1 MKRCNIFSIIKRRFQ
16 ANAKRSE
23 LIIIVL
29 LLVIHVSLIWLY
41 RPYVYT
47 NCDEKAGFA
56 FAVVNN
62 YPSFS
67 AVLLEYL
74 VFKIYYLSDS
84 KVFKIFKARWKYVL
98 LGAVVVGNYLYEGL
112 DILIGQGD
120 WYDMITIT
128 LGGIFILPF
137 IYFKNKTE

>member
-1 MKRCNIFSIIKRRFQ
+1 
-16 ANAKRSE
+16 
-23 LIIIVL
+23 
-29 LLVIHVSLIWLY
+29 
-41 RPYVYT
+41 
-47 NCDEKAGFA
+47 
-56 FAVVNN
+56 
-62 YPSFS
+62 S